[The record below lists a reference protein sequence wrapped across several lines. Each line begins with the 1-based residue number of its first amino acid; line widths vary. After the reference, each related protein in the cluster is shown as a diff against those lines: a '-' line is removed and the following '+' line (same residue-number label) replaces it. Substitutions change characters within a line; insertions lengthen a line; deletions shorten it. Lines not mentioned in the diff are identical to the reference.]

1 MEELILKQIEF
12 KEKLVELLNTCGL
25 PAFVLKPIIK
35 DVYEQLN
42 ILEQQQYE
50 LAQKKLK
57 GKEEEHDGQD

>member
-1 MEELILKQIEF
+1 MEDLILKERET

-50 LAQKKLK
+50 LAQKNLK
-57 GKEEEHDGQD
+57 GKEEKENGQD